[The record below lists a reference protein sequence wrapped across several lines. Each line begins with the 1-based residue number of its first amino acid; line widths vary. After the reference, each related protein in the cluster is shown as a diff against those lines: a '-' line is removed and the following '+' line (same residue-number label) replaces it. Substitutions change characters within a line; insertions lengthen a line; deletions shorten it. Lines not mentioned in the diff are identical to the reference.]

1 MQCRNAA
8 KYPFNFRPLVCA
20 AFGLGAGVAIGMH
33 ISGARALLAALLL
46 LIAAYI
52 MHAKKQR
59 AATVML
65 VCAAAGLLRVAG
77 YAFLPREEV
86 SEIIEKARFSRNH
99 TPTALMP
106 TVESL
111 YARCD
116 ALFAEASPLARAI
129 LLGDRSTLGY
139 FQRYAFRAS
148 GVSHTLALSG
158 LSLLTMPVPLIFAIL
173 LSELPFKR
181 LSKLTQTISALPY
194 FISHVLLYAVCFSLF
209 SPTDGAV
216 NVILRLFYGPDY
228 TSNLL
233 AQPDVAWRM
242 QTFICLYKG
251 MGYSAIMYLSAMS
264 GIDQELYDA
273 ASVDGAGRL
282 AKILHVTIPGIMP
295 TFIVLLVLN
304 IAGMLSGAGFD
315 QYYVFQNP
323 MVLNKLEVLD
333 TYIYKIG
340 LRQNNFGFATA
351 AGMLK
356 SLISVMLLM
365 LANRISKLVRGS
377 SLY

>member
-1 MQCRNAA
+1 MKEQGSPGVRLKAR
-8 KYPFNFRPLVCA
+8 RPWTKRELQL
-20 AFGLGAGVAIGMH
+20 F
-33 ISGARALLAALLL
+33 LLA
-46 LIAAYI
+46 
-52 MHAKKQR
+52 
-59 AATVML
+59 L
-65 VCAAAGLLRVAG
+65 V
-77 YAFLPREEV
+77 F
-86 SEIIEKARFSRNH
+86 
-99 TPTALMP
+99 
-106 TVESL
+106 
-111 YARCD
+111 
-116 ALFAEASPLARAI
+116 ALFVVAFCYVP
-129 LLGDRSTLGY
+129 LLGWSLAFVDYNPGKCLFQQNFVGLANFKLLWSSKRDLGMAV
-139 FQRYAFRAS
+139 RN
-148 GVSHTLALSG
+148 TLALSG

>member
-1 MQCRNAA
+1 MKGQGSPGVRLKAR
-8 KYPFNFRPLVCA
+8 RPWTKRELQL
-20 AFGLGAGVAIGMH
+20 F
-33 ISGARALLAALLL
+33 LLA
-46 LIAAYI
+46 
-52 MHAKKQR
+52 
-59 AATVML
+59 L
-65 VCAAAGLLRVAG
+65 V
-77 YAFLPREEV
+77 F
-86 SEIIEKARFSRNH
+86 
-99 TPTALMP
+99 
-106 TVESL
+106 
-111 YARCD
+111 
-116 ALFAEASPLARAI
+116 ALFVVAFCYVP
-129 LLGDRSTLGY
+129 LLGWSIAFIDYNPGKSLFQQKFVGLANFKLLWSSKRDLGMAV
-139 FQRYAFRAS
+139 RN
-148 GVSHTLALSG
+148 TLALSG

>member
-1 MQCRNAA
+1 MKEQGSPGVRLKAR
-8 KYPFNFRPLVCA
+8 RPWTKRELQL
-20 AFGLGAGVAIGMH
+20 F
-33 ISGARALLAALLL
+33 LLA
-46 LIAAYI
+46 
-52 MHAKKQR
+52 
-59 AATVML
+59 L
-65 VCAAAGLLRVAG
+65 V
-77 YAFLPREEV
+77 F
-86 SEIIEKARFSRNH
+86 
-99 TPTALMP
+99 
-106 TVESL
+106 
-111 YARCD
+111 
-116 ALFAEASPLARAI
+116 ALFVVAFCYVP
-129 LLGDRSTLGY
+129 LLGWSIAFVDYNPGKSPFQQKFVGLANFKLLWSSKRDLGMAV
-139 FQRYAFRAS
+139 RN
-148 GVSHTLALSG
+148 TLALSG

>member
-1 MQCRNAA
+1 MQL
-8 KYPFNFRPLVCA
+8 F
-20 AFGLGAGVAIGMH
+20 
-33 ISGARALLAALLL
+33 LLA
-46 LIAAYI
+46 
-52 MHAKKQR
+52 
-59 AATVML
+59 L
-65 VCAAAGLLRVAG
+65 V
-77 YAFLPREEV
+77 F
-86 SEIIEKARFSRNH
+86 
-99 TPTALMP
+99 
-106 TVESL
+106 
-111 YARCD
+111 
-116 ALFAEASPLARAI
+116 ALFVVAFCYVP
-129 LLGDRSTLGY
+129 LLGWSIAFIDYNPGKSLFQQKFVGLANFKLLWSSKRDLGMAV
-139 FQRYAFRAS
+139 RN
-148 GVSHTLALSG
+148 TLALSG

>member
-1 MQCRNAA
+1 MKEQGSPGVRLKAR
-8 KYPFNFRPLVCA
+8 RPWTKRELQL
-20 AFGLGAGVAIGMH
+20 F
-33 ISGARALLAALLL
+33 LLA
-46 LIAAYI
+46 
-52 MHAKKQR
+52 
-59 AATVML
+59 L
-65 VCAAAGLLRVAG
+65 V
-77 YAFLPREEV
+77 F
-86 SEIIEKARFSRNH
+86 
-99 TPTALMP
+99 
-106 TVESL
+106 
-111 YARCD
+111 
-116 ALFAEASPLARAI
+116 ALFVVAFCYVP
-129 LLGDRSTLGY
+129 LLGWSIAFVDYNPGKSLFQQKFVGLENFKLLWSSKRDLGMAV
-139 FQRYAFRAS
+139 RN
-148 GVSHTLALSG
+148 TLALSG

-323 MVLNKLEVLD
+323 MVMNKLEVLD

>member
-1 MQCRNAA
+1 MKEQGSPGVRLKAR
-8 KYPFNFRPLVCA
+8 RPWTKRELQL
-20 AFGLGAGVAIGMH
+20 F
-33 ISGARALLAALLL
+33 LLAL
-46 LIAAYI
+46 
-52 MHAKKQR
+52 
-59 AATVML
+59 
-65 VCAAAGLLRVAG
+65 G
-77 YAFLPREEV
+77 F
-86 SEIIEKARFSRNH
+86 
-99 TPTALMP
+99 
-106 TVESL
+106 
-111 YARCD
+111 
-116 ALFAEASPLARAI
+116 ALFVVAFCYVP
-129 LLGDRSTLGY
+129 LLGWSIAFVDYNPGKSLFQQKFVGLANFKLLWSSKRDLGMAV
-139 FQRYAFRAS
+139 RN
-148 GVSHTLALSG
+148 TLALSG

>member
-1 MQCRNAA
+1 MKEQGSPGVRLKAR
-8 KYPFNFRPLVCA
+8 RPWTKRELQL
-20 AFGLGAGVAIGMH
+20 F
-33 ISGARALLAALLL
+33 LLA
-46 LIAAYI
+46 
-52 MHAKKQR
+52 
-59 AATVML
+59 L
-65 VCAAAGLLRVAG
+65 V
-77 YAFLPREEV
+77 F
-86 SEIIEKARFSRNH
+86 
-99 TPTALMP
+99 
-106 TVESL
+106 
-111 YARCD
+111 
-116 ALFAEASPLARAI
+116 ALFVVAFCYVP
-129 LLGDRSTLGY
+129 LLGWSIAFVNYNPGKSLFQQKFVGLANFKLLWSSKRDLGMAL
-139 FQRYAFRAS
+139 RN
-148 GVSHTLALSG
+148 TLALSG

>member
-1 MQCRNAA
+1 MKEQGSPGVRLKAR
-8 KYPFNFRPLVCA
+8 RPWTKRELQL
-20 AFGLGAGVAIGMH
+20 F
-33 ISGARALLAALLL
+33 LLA
-46 LIAAYI
+46 
-52 MHAKKQR
+52 
-59 AATVML
+59 L
-65 VCAAAGLLRVAG
+65 V
-77 YAFLPREEV
+77 F
-86 SEIIEKARFSRNH
+86 
-99 TPTALMP
+99 
-106 TVESL
+106 
-111 YARCD
+111 
-116 ALFAEASPLARAI
+116 ALFVVAFCYVP
-129 LLGDRSTLGY
+129 LLGWSIAFIDYNPGKSLFQQKFVGLTNFKLLWSSKRDLGMAV
-139 FQRYAFRAS
+139 RN
-148 GVSHTLALSG
+148 TLALSG

>member
-1 MQCRNAA
+1 MKEQGSPGVRLKAR
-8 KYPFNFRPLVCA
+8 RPWTKRELQL
-20 AFGLGAGVAIGMH
+20 F
-33 ISGARALLAALLL
+33 LLA
-46 LIAAYI
+46 
-52 MHAKKQR
+52 
-59 AATVML
+59 L
-65 VCAAAGLLRVAG
+65 V
-77 YAFLPREEV
+77 F
-86 SEIIEKARFSRNH
+86 
-99 TPTALMP
+99 
-106 TVESL
+106 
-111 YARCD
+111 
-116 ALFAEASPLARAI
+116 ALFVVAFCYVP
-129 LLGDRSTLGY
+129 LLGWSIAFIDYNPGKSLFQQKFVGLANFKLLWSSKRDLGMAV
-139 FQRYAFRAS
+139 RN
-148 GVSHTLALSG
+148 TLALSG

-333 TYIYKIG
+333 TYIYKSG

>member
-1 MQCRNAA
+1 MKEQGSPGVRLKAR
-8 KYPFNFRPLVCA
+8 RPWTKRELQL
-20 AFGLGAGVAIGMH
+20 F
-33 ISGARALLAALLL
+33 LLA
-46 LIAAYI
+46 
-52 MHAKKQR
+52 
-59 AATVML
+59 L
-65 VCAAAGLLRVAG
+65 V
-77 YAFLPREEV
+77 F
-86 SEIIEKARFSRNH
+86 
-99 TPTALMP
+99 
-106 TVESL
+106 
-111 YARCD
+111 
-116 ALFAEASPLARAI
+116 ALFVVAFCYVP
-129 LLGDRSTLGY
+129 LLGWSIAFVNYNPGKSLFQQEFVGLANFKLLWSSKRDLGMAV
-139 FQRYAFRAS
+139 RN
-148 GVSHTLALSG
+148 TLALSG

-173 LSELPFKR
+173 LSELPCKR

>member
-1 MQCRNAA
+1 MKEQGSPGVRLKAR
-8 KYPFNFRPLVCA
+8 RPWTKRELQL
-20 AFGLGAGVAIGMH
+20 F
-33 ISGARALLAALLL
+33 LLA
-46 LIAAYI
+46 
-52 MHAKKQR
+52 
-59 AATVML
+59 L
-65 VCAAAGLLRVAG
+65 V
-77 YAFLPREEV
+77 F
-86 SEIIEKARFSRNH
+86 
-99 TPTALMP
+99 
-106 TVESL
+106 
-111 YARCD
+111 
-116 ALFAEASPLARAI
+116 ALFVVAFCYVP
-129 LLGDRSTLGY
+129 LLGWSIAFIDYNPGKSLFQQKFVGLANFKLLWSSKRYLGMAV
-139 FQRYAFRAS
+139 RN
-148 GVSHTLALSG
+148 TLALSG

>member
-1 MQCRNAA
+1 MKKQGSPGVRLKAR
-8 KYPFNFRPLVCA
+8 RPWTKRELQL
-20 AFGLGAGVAIGMH
+20 F
-33 ISGARALLAALLL
+33 LLA
-46 LIAAYI
+46 
-52 MHAKKQR
+52 
-59 AATVML
+59 L
-65 VCAAAGLLRVAG
+65 V
-77 YAFLPREEV
+77 F
-86 SEIIEKARFSRNH
+86 
-99 TPTALMP
+99 
-106 TVESL
+106 
-111 YARCD
+111 
-116 ALFAEASPLARAI
+116 ALFVVAFCYVP
-129 LLGDRSTLGY
+129 LLGWSIAFIDYNPGKSLFQQKFVGLANFKLLWSSKRDLGMAV
-139 FQRYAFRAS
+139 RN
-148 GVSHTLALSG
+148 TLALSG

>member
-1 MQCRNAA
+1 MKEQGSPGVRLKAR
-8 KYPFNFRPLVCA
+8 RPWTKRELQL
-20 AFGLGAGVAIGMH
+20 F
-33 ISGARALLAALLL
+33 LLA
-46 LIAAYI
+46 
-52 MHAKKQR
+52 
-59 AATVML
+59 L
-65 VCAAAGLLRVAG
+65 V
-77 YAFLPREEV
+77 F
-86 SEIIEKARFSRNH
+86 
-99 TPTALMP
+99 
-106 TVESL
+106 
-111 YARCD
+111 
-116 ALFAEASPLARAI
+116 ALFVVAFCYVP
-129 LLGDRSTLGY
+129 LLGWSIAFVNYNPGKSLFQQEFVGLANFKLLWSSKRDLGMAV
-139 FQRYAFRAS
+139 RN
-148 GVSHTLALSG
+148 TLALSG

-216 NVILRLFYGPDY
+216 NVILLLFYGPDY

>member
-1 MQCRNAA
+1 MKEQGSPGVRLKAR
-8 KYPFNFRPLVCA
+8 RPWTKRELQL
-20 AFGLGAGVAIGMH
+20 F
-33 ISGARALLAALLL
+33 LLA
-46 LIAAYI
+46 
-52 MHAKKQR
+52 
-59 AATVML
+59 L
-65 VCAAAGLLRVAG
+65 V
-77 YAFLPREEV
+77 F
-86 SEIIEKARFSRNH
+86 
-99 TPTALMP
+99 
-106 TVESL
+106 
-111 YARCD
+111 
-116 ALFAEASPLARAI
+116 ALFVVAFCYVP
-129 LLGDRSTLGY
+129 LLGWSIAFVDYNPGKSLFQQKFVGLANFKLLWSSKRDLGMAV
-139 FQRYAFRAS
+139 RN
-148 GVSHTLALSG
+148 TLALSG

-173 LSELPFKR
+173 LPELPFKR

>member
-1 MQCRNAA
+1 MKEQGSPGVRLKAR
-8 KYPFNFRPLVCA
+8 RPWTKRELQL
-20 AFGLGAGVAIGMH
+20 F
-33 ISGARALLAALLL
+33 LLA
-46 LIAAYI
+46 
-52 MHAKKQR
+52 
-59 AATVML
+59 L
-65 VCAAAGLLRVAG
+65 V
-77 YAFLPREEV
+77 F
-86 SEIIEKARFSRNH
+86 
-99 TPTALMP
+99 
-106 TVESL
+106 
-111 YARCD
+111 
-116 ALFAEASPLARAI
+116 ALFVVAFCYVP
-129 LLGDRSTLGY
+129 LLGWSIAFIDYNPGKSLFQQKFVGLANFKLLWSSKRDLGMAV
-139 FQRYAFRAS
+139 RN
-148 GVSHTLALSG
+148 TLALSG

-333 TYIYKIG
+333 IYIYKIG

>member
-1 MQCRNAA
+1 MKEQGSPGVRLKAR
-8 KYPFNFRPLVCA
+8 RPWTKRELQL
-20 AFGLGAGVAIGMH
+20 F
-33 ISGARALLAALLL
+33 LLA
-46 LIAAYI
+46 
-52 MHAKKQR
+52 
-59 AATVML
+59 L
-65 VCAAAGLLRVAG
+65 V
-77 YAFLPREEV
+77 F
-86 SEIIEKARFSRNH
+86 
-99 TPTALMP
+99 
-106 TVESL
+106 
-111 YARCD
+111 
-116 ALFAEASPLARAI
+116 ALFVVAFCYVP
-129 LLGDRSTLGY
+129 LLGWSIAFVNYNPGKSLFQQKFVGLANFKLLWSSKQDLGMAV
-139 FQRYAFRAS
+139 RN
-148 GVSHTLALSG
+148 TLALSG

>member
-1 MQCRNAA
+1 MKEQGSPGVRLKAR
-8 KYPFNFRPLVCA
+8 RPWTKRELQL
-20 AFGLGAGVAIGMH
+20 F
-33 ISGARALLAALLL
+33 LLA
-46 LIAAYI
+46 
-52 MHAKKQR
+52 
-59 AATVML
+59 L
-65 VCAAAGLLRVAG
+65 V
-77 YAFLPREEV
+77 F
-86 SEIIEKARFSRNH
+86 
-99 TPTALMP
+99 
-106 TVESL
+106 
-111 YARCD
+111 
-116 ALFAEASPLARAI
+116 ALFVVAFCYVP
-129 LLGDRSTLGY
+129 LLGWSIAFIDYNPGKSLFQQKFVGLANFKLLWSSKRDLGMAV
-139 FQRYAFRAS
+139 RN
-148 GVSHTLALSG
+148 TLALSG

-315 QYYVFQNP
+315 QY
-323 MVLNKLEVLD
+323 
-333 TYIYKIG
+333 
-340 LRQNNFGFATA
+340 
-351 AGMLK
+351 
-356 SLISVMLLM
+356 
-365 LANRISKLVRGS
+365 
-377 SLY
+377 

>member
-1 MQCRNAA
+1 MKEQGSPGVRLKAR
-8 KYPFNFRPLVCA
+8 RPLTKRELQL
-20 AFGLGAGVAIGMH
+20 F
-33 ISGARALLAALLL
+33 LLA
-46 LIAAYI
+46 
-52 MHAKKQR
+52 
-59 AATVML
+59 L
-65 VCAAAGLLRVAG
+65 V
-77 YAFLPREEV
+77 F
-86 SEIIEKARFSRNH
+86 
-99 TPTALMP
+99 
-106 TVESL
+106 
-111 YARCD
+111 
-116 ALFAEASPLARAI
+116 ALFVVAFCYVP
-129 LLGDRSTLGY
+129 LLGWSIAFIDYNPGKSLFQQKFVGLANFKLLWSSKRDLGMAV
-139 FQRYAFRAS
+139 RN
-148 GVSHTLALSG
+148 TLALSG

>member
-1 MQCRNAA
+1 MKEQGSPGVRLKAR
-8 KYPFNFRPLVCA
+8 RPWTKRELQL
-20 AFGLGAGVAIGMH
+20 F
-33 ISGARALLAALLL
+33 LLA
-46 LIAAYI
+46 
-52 MHAKKQR
+52 
-59 AATVML
+59 L
-65 VCAAAGLLRVAG
+65 V
-77 YAFLPREEV
+77 F
-86 SEIIEKARFSRNH
+86 
-99 TPTALMP
+99 
-106 TVESL
+106 
-111 YARCD
+111 
-116 ALFAEASPLARAI
+116 ALFVVAFCYVP
-129 LLGDRSTLGY
+129 LLGWSIAFVNYNPGKSLFQQEFVGLANFKLLWSSKRDLGMAV
-139 FQRYAFRAS
+139 RN
-148 GVSHTLALSG
+148 TLALSG

-304 IAGMLSGAGFD
+304 IAGILSGAGFD

>member
-1 MQCRNAA
+1 MKAQGSPGVRLKAR
-8 KYPFNFRPLVCA
+8 RPWTKREFQL
-20 AFGLGAGVAIGMH
+20 F
-33 ISGARALLAALLL
+33 LLA
-46 LIAAYI
+46 
-52 MHAKKQR
+52 
-59 AATVML
+59 L
-65 VCAAAGLLRVAG
+65 V
-77 YAFLPREEV
+77 F
-86 SEIIEKARFSRNH
+86 
-99 TPTALMP
+99 
-106 TVESL
+106 
-111 YARCD
+111 
-116 ALFAEASPLARAI
+116 ALFVVAFCYVP
-129 LLGDRSTLGY
+129 LLGWSIAFIDYNPGKSLFQQKFVGLANFKLLWSSKRDLGMAV
-139 FQRYAFRAS
+139 RN
-148 GVSHTLALSG
+148 TLALSG

-304 IAGMLSGAGFD
+304 IAGMLSGACFD

>member
-1 MQCRNAA
+1 MKEQGSPGVRLKAR
-8 KYPFNFRPLVCA
+8 RPWTKRELQL
-20 AFGLGAGVAIGMH
+20 F
-33 ISGARALLAALLL
+33 LLA
-46 LIAAYI
+46 
-52 MHAKKQR
+52 
-59 AATVML
+59 L
-65 VCAAAGLLRVAG
+65 V
-77 YAFLPREEV
+77 F
-86 SEIIEKARFSRNH
+86 
-99 TPTALMP
+99 
-106 TVESL
+106 
-111 YARCD
+111 
-116 ALFAEASPLARAI
+116 ALFVVAFCYVP
-129 LLGDRSTLGY
+129 LLGWSIAFVNYNPGKSLFQQKFVGLANFKLLWSSKRDLGMAV
-139 FQRYAFRAS
+139 RN
-148 GVSHTLALSG
+148 TLALSG

-282 AKILHVTIPGIMP
+282 AKILHVTLPGIMP

>member
-1 MQCRNAA
+1 MKEQGSPGVRLKAR
-8 KYPFNFRPLVCA
+8 RPWTKRELQL
-20 AFGLGAGVAIGMH
+20 F
-33 ISGARALLAALLL
+33 LLA
-46 LIAAYI
+46 
-52 MHAKKQR
+52 
-59 AATVML
+59 L
-65 VCAAAGLLRVAG
+65 V
-77 YAFLPREEV
+77 F
-86 SEIIEKARFSRNH
+86 
-99 TPTALMP
+99 
-106 TVESL
+106 
-111 YARCD
+111 
-116 ALFAEASPLARAI
+116 ALFVIAFCYVP
-129 LLGDRSTLGY
+129 LLGWSIAFVNYNPGKSLFQQKFVGLANFKLLWSSKRDLGMAV
-139 FQRYAFRAS
+139 RN
-148 GVSHTLALSG
+148 TLALSG

>member
-1 MQCRNAA
+1 MKEQGSPSVRLKAR
-8 KYPFNFRPLVCA
+8 RPWTKRELQL
-20 AFGLGAGVAIGMH
+20 F
-33 ISGARALLAALLL
+33 LLA
-46 LIAAYI
+46 
-52 MHAKKQR
+52 
-59 AATVML
+59 L
-65 VCAAAGLLRVAG
+65 V
-77 YAFLPREEV
+77 F
-86 SEIIEKARFSRNH
+86 
-99 TPTALMP
+99 
-106 TVESL
+106 
-111 YARCD
+111 
-116 ALFAEASPLARAI
+116 ALFVVAFCYVP
-129 LLGDRSTLGY
+129 LLGWSIAFIDYNPGKSLFQQKFVGLANFKLLWSSKRDLGMAV
-139 FQRYAFRAS
+139 RN
-148 GVSHTLALSG
+148 TLALSG

>member
-1 MQCRNAA
+1 MKEQGSPGVRLKAR
-8 KYPFNFRPLVCA
+8 RPWTKLE
-20 AFGLGAGVAIGMH
+20 FQLF
-33 ISGARALLAALLL
+33 LLA
-46 LIAAYI
+46 
-52 MHAKKQR
+52 
-59 AATVML
+59 L
-65 VCAAAGLLRVAG
+65 V
-77 YAFLPREEV
+77 F
-86 SEIIEKARFSRNH
+86 
-99 TPTALMP
+99 
-106 TVESL
+106 
-111 YARCD
+111 
-116 ALFAEASPLARAI
+116 ALFVVAFCYVP
-129 LLGDRSTLGY
+129 LLGWSIAFIDYNPGKSLFQQKFVGLANFKLLWSSKRDLGMAV
-139 FQRYAFRAS
+139 RN
-148 GVSHTLALSG
+148 TLALSG

>member
-1 MQCRNAA
+1 MKEQGSA
-8 KYPFNFRPLVCA
+8 
-20 AFGLGAGVAIGMH
+20 
-33 ISGARALLAALLL
+33 GARLKARRPWTKRELQLFLLA
-46 LIAAYI
+46 
-52 MHAKKQR
+52 
-59 AATVML
+59 L
-65 VCAAAGLLRVAG
+65 V
-77 YAFLPREEV
+77 F
-86 SEIIEKARFSRNH
+86 
-99 TPTALMP
+99 
-106 TVESL
+106 
-111 YARCD
+111 
-116 ALFAEASPLARAI
+116 ALFVVAFCYVP
-129 LLGDRSTLGY
+129 LLGWSIAFIDYNPGKSLFQQKFVGLANFKLLWSSKRDLGMAV
-139 FQRYAFRAS
+139 RN
-148 GVSHTLALSG
+148 TLALSG

>member
-1 MQCRNAA
+1 MKEQGSPGIRLKAR
-8 KYPFNFRPLVCA
+8 RPWTKRELQL
-20 AFGLGAGVAIGMH
+20 F
-33 ISGARALLAALLL
+33 LLA
-46 LIAAYI
+46 
-52 MHAKKQR
+52 
-59 AATVML
+59 L
-65 VCAAAGLLRVAG
+65 V
-77 YAFLPREEV
+77 F
-86 SEIIEKARFSRNH
+86 
-99 TPTALMP
+99 
-106 TVESL
+106 
-111 YARCD
+111 
-116 ALFAEASPLARAI
+116 ALFVVAFCYVP
-129 LLGDRSTLGY
+129 LLGWSIAFVDYNPGKSLFQQKFVGLANFKLLWSSKRDLGMAV
-139 FQRYAFRAS
+139 RN
-148 GVSHTLALSG
+148 TLALSG

-295 TFIVLLVLN
+295 TFIVLLALN

>member
-1 MQCRNAA
+1 MKEQGSPGVRLKAR
-8 KYPFNFRPLVCA
+8 RPWTKRELQL
-20 AFGLGAGVAIGMH
+20 F
-33 ISGARALLAALLL
+33 LLA
-46 LIAAYI
+46 
-52 MHAKKQR
+52 
-59 AATVML
+59 L
-65 VCAAAGLLRVAG
+65 V
-77 YAFLPREEV
+77 F
-86 SEIIEKARFSRNH
+86 
-99 TPTALMP
+99 
-106 TVESL
+106 
-111 YARCD
+111 
-116 ALFAEASPLARAI
+116 ALFVVAFCYVP
-129 LLGDRSTLGY
+129 LLGWSIAFIDYNPGKSLFQQKFVGLANFKLLWSSKRDLGMAV
-139 FQRYAFRAS
+139 RN
-148 GVSHTLALSG
+148 TLALSG

-233 AQPDVAWRM
+233 AQPDVTWRM

>member
-1 MQCRNAA
+1 MKEQGSPGVRLKAR
-8 KYPFNFRPLVCA
+8 RPWTKRELQL
-20 AFGLGAGVAIGMH
+20 F
-33 ISGARALLAALLL
+33 LLA
-46 LIAAYI
+46 
-52 MHAKKQR
+52 
-59 AATVML
+59 L
-65 VCAAAGLLRVAG
+65 V
-77 YAFLPREEV
+77 F
-86 SEIIEKARFSRNH
+86 
-99 TPTALMP
+99 
-106 TVESL
+106 
-111 YARCD
+111 
-116 ALFAEASPLARAI
+116 ALFVVAFCYVP
-129 LLGDRSTLGY
+129 LLGWSIAFIDYNPGKSLFQQKFVGLANFKLLWSSKRDLGMAV
-139 FQRYAFRAS
+139 RN
-148 GVSHTLALSG
+148 TLALSG

-365 LANRISKLVRGS
+365 IANRISKLVRGS

>member
-1 MQCRNAA
+1 MKEQGSPGVRLKAR
-8 KYPFNFRPLVCA
+8 RPWTKRELQL
-20 AFGLGAGVAIGMH
+20 F
-33 ISGARALLAALLL
+33 LLA
-46 LIAAYI
+46 
-52 MHAKKQR
+52 
-59 AATVML
+59 L
-65 VCAAAGLLRVAG
+65 V
-77 YAFLPREEV
+77 F
-86 SEIIEKARFSRNH
+86 
-99 TPTALMP
+99 
-106 TVESL
+106 
-111 YARCD
+111 
-116 ALFAEASPLARAI
+116 ALFVVAFCYVP
-129 LLGDRSTLGY
+129 LLGWSIAFVNYNPGKSLFQQKFVGLANFKLLWSSKRDLGMAV
-139 FQRYAFRAS
+139 RN
-148 GVSHTLALSG
+148 TLALSG
-158 LSLLTMPVPLIFAIL
+158 LSLLTRPVPLIFAIL

>member
-59 AATVML
+59 AAAVML

-77 YAFLPREEV
+77 YAFLQREEV
-86 SEIIEKARFSRNH
+86 SEIIKNARFSRNH
-99 TPTALMP
+99 APTALMP

-158 LSLLTMPVPLIFAIL
+158 LHV
-173 LSELPFKR
+173 
-181 LSKLTQTISALPY
+181 SALTL
-194 FISHVLLYAVCFSLF
+194 VLLRCIPPNRPRVRAVFVFAFLGIYCAVAGFPASLMRAAIMF
-209 SPTDGAV
+209 MCIVLAPLC
-216 NVILRLFYGPDY
+216 LRRND
-228 TSNLL
+228 TASAL
-233 AQPDVAWRM
+233 ALA
-242 QTFICLYKG
+242 FIIIVCAEPLSI
-251 MGYSAIMYLSAMS
+251 YSAGFCLSFAAVAGIAM
-264 GIDQELYDA
+264 LYA
-273 ASVDGAGRL
+273 
-282 AKILHVTIPGIMP
+282 PIMP
-295 TFIVLLVLN
+295 RLPV
-304 IAGMLSGAGFD
+304 
-315 QYYVFQNP
+315 
-323 MVLNKLEVLD
+323 
-333 TYIYKIG
+333 
-340 LRQNNFGFATA
+340 
-351 AGMLK
+351 
-356 SLISVMLLM
+356 
-365 LANRISKLVRGS
+365 SK
-377 SLY
+377 

>member
-1 MQCRNAA
+1 MKEQGSPGVRLKAR
-8 KYPFNFRPLVCA
+8 RPWTKRELQL
-20 AFGLGAGVAIGMH
+20 F
-33 ISGARALLAALLL
+33 LLA
-46 LIAAYI
+46 
-52 MHAKKQR
+52 
-59 AATVML
+59 L
-65 VCAAAGLLRVAG
+65 V
-77 YAFLPREEV
+77 F
-86 SEIIEKARFSRNH
+86 
-99 TPTALMP
+99 
-106 TVESL
+106 
-111 YARCD
+111 
-116 ALFAEASPLARAI
+116 ALFVVAFCYVP
-129 LLGDRSTLGY
+129 LLGWSIAFVNYNPGKSLFQQTFVGLANFKLLWSSKRDLGMAV
-139 FQRYAFRAS
+139 RN
-148 GVSHTLALSG
+148 TLALSG

-264 GIDQELYDA
+264 GINQELYDA

>member
-1 MQCRNAA
+1 MKEQGSPGVRLKAR
-8 KYPFNFRPLVCA
+8 RPWTKRELQL
-20 AFGLGAGVAIGMH
+20 F
-33 ISGARALLAALLL
+33 LLA
-46 LIAAYI
+46 
-52 MHAKKQR
+52 
-59 AATVML
+59 L
-65 VCAAAGLLRVAG
+65 V
-77 YAFLPREEV
+77 F
-86 SEIIEKARFSRNH
+86 
-99 TPTALMP
+99 
-106 TVESL
+106 
-111 YARCD
+111 
-116 ALFAEASPLARAI
+116 ALFVVAFCYVP
-129 LLGDRSTLGY
+129 LLGWSIAFVDYNPGKSLFQQKFVGLANFKLLWSSKRDLGMAL
-139 FQRYAFRAS
+139 RN
-148 GVSHTLALSG
+148 TLALSG

>member
-1 MQCRNAA
+1 MKEQGSPGVRLKAR
-8 KYPFNFRPLVCA
+8 RPWTKRELQL
-20 AFGLGAGVAIGMH
+20 F
-33 ISGARALLAALLL
+33 LLA
-46 LIAAYI
+46 
-52 MHAKKQR
+52 
-59 AATVML
+59 L
-65 VCAAAGLLRVAG
+65 V
-77 YAFLPREEV
+77 F
-86 SEIIEKARFSRNH
+86 
-99 TPTALMP
+99 
-106 TVESL
+106 
-111 YARCD
+111 
-116 ALFAEASPLARAI
+116 ALFVVAFCYVP
-129 LLGDRSTLGY
+129 LLGWSIAFVNYNPGKSLFQQKFVGLANFKLLWSSKRDLGMAV
-139 FQRYAFRAS
+139 RN
-148 GVSHTLALSG
+148 TLALSG

-323 MVLNKLEVLD
+323 MLLNKLEVLD

>member
-1 MQCRNAA
+1 MKEQGSPGVRLKAR
-8 KYPFNFRPLVCA
+8 RPWTKRELQL
-20 AFGLGAGVAIGMH
+20 F
-33 ISGARALLAALLL
+33 LLA
-46 LIAAYI
+46 
-52 MHAKKQR
+52 
-59 AATVML
+59 L
-65 VCAAAGLLRVAG
+65 V
-77 YAFLPREEV
+77 F
-86 SEIIEKARFSRNH
+86 
-99 TPTALMP
+99 
-106 TVESL
+106 
-111 YARCD
+111 
-116 ALFAEASPLARAI
+116 ALFVVAFCYVP
-129 LLGDRSTLGY
+129 LLGWSIAFVNYNPGKSLFQQKFVGLANFKLLWSSKRDLGMAV
-139 FQRYAFRAS
+139 RN
-148 GVSHTLALSG
+148 TLALSG

-181 LSKLTQTISALPY
+181 LSKLTQTLSALPY

>member
-1 MQCRNAA
+1 MKEQGSPGVRLKAR
-8 KYPFNFRPLVCA
+8 RPWTKRELQL
-20 AFGLGAGVAIGMH
+20 F
-33 ISGARALLAALLL
+33 LLA
-46 LIAAYI
+46 
-52 MHAKKQR
+52 
-59 AATVML
+59 L
-65 VCAAAGLLRVAG
+65 V
-77 YAFLPREEV
+77 F
-86 SEIIEKARFSRNH
+86 
-99 TPTALMP
+99 
-106 TVESL
+106 
-111 YARCD
+111 
-116 ALFAEASPLARAI
+116 ALFVVAFCYVP
-129 LLGDRSTLGY
+129 LLGWSIAFIDYNPGKSLFQQTFVGLANFKLLWSSKRDLGMAV
-139 FQRYAFRAS
+139 RN
-148 GVSHTLALSG
+148 TLALSG

-264 GIDQELYDA
+264 GINQELYDA

>member
-1 MQCRNAA
+1 MKEQGSPGVRLKAR
-8 KYPFNFRPLVCA
+8 RPWTKRELQL
-20 AFGLGAGVAIGMH
+20 F
-33 ISGARALLAALLL
+33 LLA
-46 LIAAYI
+46 
-52 MHAKKQR
+52 
-59 AATVML
+59 L
-65 VCAAAGLLRVAG
+65 V
-77 YAFLPREEV
+77 F
-86 SEIIEKARFSRNH
+86 
-99 TPTALMP
+99 
-106 TVESL
+106 
-111 YARCD
+111 
-116 ALFAEASPLARAI
+116 ALFVVAFCYVP
-129 LLGDRSTLGY
+129 LLGWSIAFVNYNPGKSLFQQEFVGLANFKLLWSSKRDLGMAV
-139 FQRYAFRAS
+139 RN
-148 GVSHTLALSG
+148 TLALSG

-304 IAGMLSGAGFD
+304 VAGMLSGAGFD